1 MTKPLSF
8 TVRVS
13 RKIMAPLSFAYA
25 WCTDFRE
32 DDPQISGQRRRIA
45 ILERAPNRLIMSARS
60 ERNGRIV
67 TAARIVS
74 LKPPNAWHLD
84 WIGDEHNETG
94 DYKLTRLSES
104 TTRLN
109 MTFKVHNKA
118 PTASTKAAF
127 VKEVNAVWDKYV
139 PALESDYRNQAA
151 IG

>member
-13 RKIMAPLSFAYA
+13 RRIMAPLSFAYA
-25 WCTDFRE
+25 WCADFRE
-32 DDPQISGQRRRIA
+32 DDPQISGERRRIA
-45 ILERAPNRLIMSARS
+45 ILERGPNRLIMSARS

-74 LKPPNAWHLD
+74 LKSPSAWHLD

-94 DYKLTRLSES
+94 DYKLTRL
-104 TTRLN
+104 N
-109 MTFKVHNKA
+109 MTFKAHNKA